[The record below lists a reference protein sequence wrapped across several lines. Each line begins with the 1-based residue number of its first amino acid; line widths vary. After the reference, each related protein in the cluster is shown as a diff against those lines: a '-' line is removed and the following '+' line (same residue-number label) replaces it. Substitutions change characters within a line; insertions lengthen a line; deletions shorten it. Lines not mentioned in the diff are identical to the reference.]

1 MTKAAIYARYSSDN
15 QREASIEDQFRLCRE
30 YAERQGWQVVESYS
44 DRAISGASL
53 LRPGIQTGL
62 ENRKIAL
69 ERELEIADEPPP
81 LLHPNMAK
89 VYSGKINALYAAL
102 QSDEGRPT
110 AADLLR
116 TLIDRIV
123 LEPADGKLD
132 ILIKGDIAGI
142 LSFASAEKEL
152 PATAIRGRQVP
163 MVAGVG
169 FEPTTFRL

>member
-1 MTKAAIYARYSSDN
+1 MPPAHLRVGQRLDEWPRALKPGTFDDRRRKNSS
-15 QREASIEDQFRLCRE
+15 
-30 YAERQGWQVVESYS
+30 GGPV
-44 DRAISGASL
+44 
-53 LRPGIQTGL
+53 
-62 ENRKIAL
+62 
-69 ERELEIADEPPP
+69 EPPP

-89 VYSGKINALYAAL
+89 VYSRKINALYAAL

-132 ILIKGDIAGI
+132 ILLKGDIAGI

-152 PATAIRGRQVP
+152 PATGVRGGQVP
-163 MVAGVG
+163 MVAGARNQRCLQLDCAV
-169 FEPTTFRL
+169 L